1 MNQDLRQAMTG
12 DLTESLLRMGIF
24 GIGRFSSNVDVRA
37 LLQGS
42 ASNDLH
48 CVSIIKICQLILVH
62 RKTTK

>member
-48 CVSIIKICQLILVH
+48 CFSIIKICQLILVH